1 MGRTMKTLL
10 IVAVAAVAAWLLMKR
25 RNGSATPVVIDAT
38 PASTASDTSTA
49 DGVID
54 AINATSAE
62 KYAMKQVVKLVRK
75 SESWYKAEQANA
87 IGQGHTMAQQLAI
100 AAAYQLYANNYAQY
114 GVKLTYER
122 YNQLYAEIEG
132 LG

>member
-10 IVAVAAVAAWLLMKR
+10 IVAAWLVMKR

-38 PASTASDTSTA
+38 PASPAADTSTA
-49 DGVID
+49 EGVIN

-62 KYAMKQVVKLVRK
+62 KYAMRQIVKQIRK
-75 SESWYKAEQANA
+75 SESWYKSEQDNA
-87 IGQGHTMAQQLAI
+87 LGQGHTVAQQLAL

-114 GVKLTYER
+114 GVKITYER